1 MLLSSKVYPSYLSSL
16 DLIIFFPLGSTAK
29 FRSEVT
35 GKPTPKIEWLKNG
48 EVSLYKIKYMNNQV

>member
-1 MLLSSKVYPSYLSSL
+1 LSSL
-16 DLIIFFPLGSTAK
+16 GLIIFFPLGSTAK

-48 EVSLYKIKYMNNQV
+48 EVSLYKIKYMNKEV